1 MSTIGLDSL
10 YYATITEDA
19 ETGEET
25 YGTPTI
31 LSPAIKADLSVELAE
46 AILYA
51 DDKASEVVKEF
62 KSGKLS
68 LDIQELG
75 TAKAAALLGATVDSK
90 GVLISAAEDV
100 APPVA
105 IGFRA
110 KKSNGKYAYYWLY
123 KVIFAVP
130 SDSLQTKGD
139 SVTFATPTIEGTIMR
154 RNKADANK
162 NHPWR
167 AFVVDGE
174 TGVDTTTTKNWF
186 TTVYEPT
193 YTTGG

>member
-10 YYATITEDA
+10 YYAPITEDA

-31 LSPAIKADLSVELAE
+31 LSPAIKADISVELAE

-51 DDKASEVVKEF
+51 DDKAAEVVKEF

-68 LDIQELG
+68 LGVRELG
-75 TAKAAALLGATVDSK
+75 ASNAAALLGATVDSN

-100 APPVA
+100 ASPVA
-105 IGFRA
+105 VGFRA
-110 KKSNGKYAYYWLY
+110 RKSNGKYAYYWLY
-123 KVIFAVP
+123 KAIFSVP

-139 SVTFATPTIEGTIMR
+139 SITFATPTIEGTIMR
-154 RNKADANK
+154 RNKEDANK

-174 TGVDTTTTKNWF
+174 TGVDSSTITSWF
-186 TTVYEPT
+186 TTVYEPD
-193 YTTGG
+193 YTAGT

>member
-10 YYATITEDA
+10 YYATITEG
-19 ETGEET
+19 ENGEET
-25 YGTPTI
+25 YGTPEA

-51 DDKASEVVKEF
+51 DDAAAEVVKEF
-62 KSGKLS
+62 KSGKIS
-68 LDIQELG
+68 LGVQELG
-75 TAKAAALLGATVDSK
+75 TDKAAALLGATVDSK
-90 GVLISAAEDV
+90 GVLMSTAEDV

-110 KKSNGKYAYYWLY
+110 RKSNGKYAYYWLY

-139 SVTFATPTIEGTIMR
+139 SISFATPTIEGTIMR
-154 RNKADANK
+154 RNKADTNN

-174 TGVDTTTTKNWF
+174 TGVDASTITSWF

-193 YTTGG
+193 YTA

>member
-10 YYATITEDA
+10 YYATITEGKN
-19 ETGEET
+19 GEET
-25 YGTPTI
+25 YGTPEA

-51 DDKASEVVKEF
+51 DDAAAEVVKEF
-62 KSGKLS
+62 KSGKIS
-68 LDIQELG
+68 LGVQELG
-75 TAKAAALLGATVDSK
+75 TAKAAALLGSTVDSK
-90 GVLISAAEDV
+90 GVLMSTAEDV

-110 KKSNGKYAYYWLY
+110 RKSNGKYAYYWLY

-139 SVTFATPTIEGTIMR
+139 SITFATPTIEGTIMR
-154 RNKADANK
+154 RNKADTNN

-174 TGVDTTTTKNWF
+174 SGVDASTITSWF

-193 YTTGG
+193 YTA